1 MTVLLVA
8 ASPLLSL
15 ATLLGMRWYE
25 DRMLGDGLSQPY
37 GGVQREADKQAAQL
51 AAPDRAQ
58 AA

>member
-25 DRMLGDGLSQPY
+25 DRMLGDGLTQPY
-37 GGVQREADKQAAQL
+37 GRVQSQADKQAAQL
-51 AAPDRAQ
+51 EVPDRAR